1 MKRIF
6 CDILISFLAMFFLL
20 GTTTLGRE
28 RVRATKT
35 KVTPATTDTFNKRI
49 QHLYQNIDASSY
61 GLSYD
66 AFSYAMVGYN
76 RMKTGKK
83 LKNDKVITIIDFT
96 KKSCQKRF
104 YTIDLKQQRILYH
117 TLVSHGKKS
126 GNNTCSR
133 FSDIP
138 ESHQSSIGFYTTG
151 EVYLGKHGKSLRL
164 HGNEKGYNANAYK
177 RAVVIHGADYVSEKF
192 IRNYGRLGRSYGCP
206 ALPFGIHK
214 QVINT
219 IKGGSLIFAYYN
231 DTHYLRTSKLL
242 RNTQNLTLGYS

>member
-6 CDILISFLAMFFLL
+6 CYILISFLTMFFLL

-28 RVRATKT
+28 RVRTTRAE
-35 KVTPATTDTFNKRI
+35 VRSEATDTFNERI
-49 QHLYQNIDASSY
+49 KHLYQKIDAKSY
-61 GLSYD
+61 GLNYD
-66 AFSYAMVGYN
+66 AFLYAMTGYN
-76 RMKTGKK
+76 TMKTRRQ
-83 LKNDKVITIIDFT
+83 LKNDKVLTIIDFT
-96 KKSCQKRF
+96 KESRQKRF

-117 TLVSHGKKS
+117 TLVSHGKRS
-126 GNNTCSR
+126 GSNTCSR

-177 RAVVIHGADYVSEKF
+177 RAVVIHGADYVSEQF
-192 IRNYGRLGRSYGCP
+192 IRSYGRLGRSFGCP

-231 DTHYLRTSKLL
+231 DSRYLRTSKLL
-242 RNTQNLTLGYS
+242 KSAQNDVLNRA